1 MFFDSTDYSNT
12 QPGLKNM
19 GAGDKLH
26 FALYLL
32 LRCLLTSSL
41 TLRTSGILLVMEAH
55 LLDLRTPV
63 C

>member
-1 MFFDSTDYSNT
+1 
-12 QPGLKNM
+12 M
-19 GAGDKLH
+19 GSGDKLH

-41 TLRTSGILLVMEAH
+41 TLRTRGILLVMEAH

>member
-1 MFFDSTDYSNT
+1 
-12 QPGLKNM
+12 M
-19 GAGDKLH
+19 GSGDKLH

-32 LRCLLTSSL
+32 LRCLLTNSL
-41 TLRTSGILLVMEAH
+41 TLRTRGISLVMEAH